1 MKEDFPG
8 QKSKE
13 KHIKTFRKNI
23 STLSKK
29 GVKFLIFLAISVF
42 LMTYVSQLEMLAFIS
57 NYINIAALLGIIF
70 ALSYGFYTWMC
81 WYYDVYILTSERIIE
96 AKQKGLFNREVKEI
110 DLAKITDITYSVSGL
125 LSTVM
130 EVGNVN
136 IKSSSGMVIEV
147 ESISKPSVVREVMMK
162 LMEKKTKSK
171 KDLSADDIAR
181 ALADRLDVK

>member
-13 KHIKTFRKNI
+13 KMIKTFRKNI
-23 STLSKK
+23 LMLYKK
-29 GVKFLIFLAISVF
+29 GLKFLLFLVVSIFF
-42 LMTYVSQLEMLAFIS
+42 MTYISQLEFLSVVS

-70 ALSYGFYTWMC
+70 SLSYGFYTWMT

-110 DLAKITDITYSVSGL
+110 DLEKVQDITYSVSGF

-130 EVGNVN
+130 ELGNVK
-136 IKSSSGMVIEV
+136 IKSVSGMEIEI
-147 ESISKPSVVREVMMK
+147 ESVSKPSVVREVIMK
-162 LMEKKTKSK
+162 LIEKKGKNK
-171 KDLSADDIAR
+171 KDLSADDIAE
-181 ALADRLDVK
+181 ALAKRLSVK